1 MKIEELEKSL
11 KQGILGSLYLL
22 YGEEKYLINN
32 CLKNIEKL
40 FGEKIAGIN
49 FVLIDEN
56 NVNEIISDIQT
67 PAFGFERKLIVA
79 KNTGLFKKDA
89 KKKTKNDN
97 CLSSCLYS

>member
-1 MKIEELEKSL
+1 MNILKIEELEKSL

-32 CLKNIEKL
+32 CVKNIEKL

-56 NVNEIISDIQT
+56 NVNEIISDIQSINPHTT
-67 PAFGFERKLIVA
+67 PLHIIKSALLSWATNNPIKDTNTIAFL
-79 KNTGLFKKDA
+79 
-89 KKKTKNDN
+89 
-97 CLSSCLYS
+97 